1 MQASSPAADHAT
13 RPCPIG
19 RAGDLLGDRWTLLIL
34 RDATNGITRFDGF
47 KENLGIAD
55 NILAVRLR
63 RLVDAG
69 VLVKVPYRDGNR
81 TRHEYLLTQAGADLL
96 PLLRAL
102 ADWGTRYTAPAT
114 EAAPMRMLHAGC
126 GGEVNVAGVCGSC
139 ELSVPRE
146 EELWLRP
153 WRSADPAPLASPA
166 AARSLPKAGRSS
178 ALTERTAE
186 IAAAIRGD
194 RCSVAPTLGWKPAA
208 MHMLRTRRPSE
219 VSGHMTQ
226 GSPASWAPTAE
237 ARQSMLVDGPSRLFF
252 A

>member
-1 MQASSPAADHAT
+1 MQASPSATDHAI

-55 NILAVRLR
+55 NILAARLR

-102 ADWGTRYTAPAT
+102 ADWGTRHTAPAV

-139 ELSVPRE
+139 GLSVPRE
-146 EELWLRP
+146 EEVWLRP

-166 AARSLPKAGRSS
+166 APRS
-178 ALTERTAE
+178 
-186 IAAAIRGD
+186 
-194 RCSVAPTLGWKPAA
+194 
-208 MHMLRTRRPSE
+208 
-219 VSGHMTQ
+219 
-226 GSPASWAPTAE
+226 
-237 ARQSMLVDGPSRLFF
+237 
-252 A
+252 